1 MAKRKPLN
9 VKSHLEHVI
18 TSTQYM
24 LDNNYK
30 DGPNGLCM
38 PPAYVDDLRIIN
50 FIARAILRKH
60 AKKNT
65 RKDIYVEAE

>member
-1 MAKRKPLN
+1 
-9 VKSHLEHVI
+9 
-18 TSTQYM
+18 M